1 MPQINFKKLLAKGER
16 GQSLVELTL
25 GFMILVILLSGL
37 LDLGRVYFTFL
48 ALEDGAGE
56 AALYAA
62 IKPQCMCKN
71 GTPPIG
77 TGAPPLSVTCVP
89 NPVPPPPLPP
99 DCDNPDNAD
108 FRARDSGS
116 LLVDWTNPTI
126 VFNCTGVCSTTGD
139 PDLGDTIDVDITYD
153 FELVT
158 PIMPIIAGDHILPLT
173 AHASQSV
180 IGDPN

>member
-1 MPQINFKKLLAKGER
+1 MPQINLKELLAKGER

-62 IKPQCMCKN
+62 IDPDCVCKD
-71 GTPPIG
+71 GTPPG
-77 TGAPPLSVTCVP
+77 FGDTVTDHSCTPGAGGNGV
-89 NPVPPPPLPP
+89 
-99 DCDNPDNAD
+99 CDNPKNAD

-116 LLVDWTNPTI
+116 LLVDWTSPTI
-126 VFNCTGVCSTTGD
+126 VFNCVGVCSTLDGAVS
-139 PDLGDTIDVDITYD
+139 LGDTIDVDITYD